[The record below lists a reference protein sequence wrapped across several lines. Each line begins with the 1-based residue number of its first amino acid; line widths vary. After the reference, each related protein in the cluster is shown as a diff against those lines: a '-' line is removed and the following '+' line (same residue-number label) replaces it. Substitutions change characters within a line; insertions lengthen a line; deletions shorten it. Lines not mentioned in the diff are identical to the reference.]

1 VFPVWSVPRLYNEVP
16 RIIGSS
22 VVGSRLVE
30 YRLVPC
36 STETG
41 ELGGHSKVIEEEM
54 TRRLH
59 SDLK

>member
-1 VFPVWSVPRLYNEVP
+1 VKVSGNRL
-16 RIIGSS
+16 
-22 VVGSRLVE
+22 RLLE

-41 ELGGHSKVIEEEM
+41 ELGLHSTVTEEEM

-59 SDLK
+59 SVL